1 MYYPRFQWVGCGIHG
16 GETYFTYSILAV
28 EVLAAI
34 HALKLA
40 LELGHLSIILEGD
53 SKVAIDAFW
62 SKQQSLT
69 KCGHLIEKAKWLVNQ
84 FEAVKFNYVL
94 RKCNIAAHNIARHAR
109 HVSKCTVW
117 EGCSSIPFHC
127 NPSRFDYCLMKS
139 KCFFSTKKCYKI
151 DQAKLYAMYLGTS
164 NNCVIPN
171 RD

>member
-1 MYYPRFQWVGCGIHG
+1 MGHYLEKKTWQVLDVLSRFQGAGCGIHG

-53 SKVAIDAFW
+53 SKIAIDAFW

-84 FEAVKFNYVL
+84 FEAVKFNYVP
-94 RKCNIAAHNIARHAR
+94 RKCKIAAHNIARYAR
-109 HVSKCTVW
+109 HVSKCAVW
-117 EGCSSIPFHC
+117 MKDVSPHLSIVIQV
-127 NPSRFDYCLMKS
+127 D
-139 KCFFSTKKCYKI
+139 STT
-151 DQAKLYAMYLGTS
+151 A
-164 NNCVIPN
+164 
-171 RD
+171 